1 MLGFGDDAVE
11 IIAFPERA
19 FERAKHGASVQFLG
33 HLVYRDDRVLFRRGA
48 VARRSAYTAVDPPGG
63 LAQALA
69 EGVFDRDPMISIS
82 SFGYSL
88 KKTSK
93 KRMTYRE
100 SSWVTNSRRS
110 RAVAHR

>member
-11 IIAFPERA
+11 IIAFAERA

-33 HLVYRDDRVLFRRGA
+33 HLVYRDDRVLFA
-48 VARRSAYTAVDPPGG
+48 VEQLPEGRHHTAVDPPGG

-100 SSWVTNSRRS
+100 SPWVTNSRRS
-110 RAVAHR
+110 PAVAHR